1 MMQLGIVIPCYNESK
16 RLSQSSFGGFLNER
30 TEVDFCFVNDGS
42 TDTTLEVLTALRDK
56 FPRQIQLI
64 NLESNAGKAN
74 AVRSGVHHLLQKNK
88 YDRIAF
94 LDADLST
101 SLESCWVLAKKI
113 NTSTKFVF
121 GSRIKKIDNRIDRRW
136 YRFLVGRVIAT
147 FISQMLQLS
156 VYDTQCGCKVF
167 KPEIASLA
175 FKEPFLSRWLF
186 DVEVFY
192 RLKNRCGTE
201 RLQEFSKEIPLDS
214 WVDKGDS
221 KISLSYCF
229 WVWIDLLTLY
239 RFYK

>member
-1 MMQLGIVIPCYNESK
+1 MHKFLTENPKQPTILFSIKPEKKENDAKKKSFADPHFILYKTRKKVK
-16 RLSQSSFGGFLNER
+16 RR
-30 TEVDFCFVNDGS
+30 K
-42 TDTTLEVLTALRDK
+42 TTLK
-56 FPRQIQLI
+56 K
-64 NLESNAGKAN
+64 N
-74 AVRSGVHHLLQKNK
+74 LLQKNK

-101 SLESCWVLAKKI
+101 SLESCWALAKKI

-121 GSRIKKIDNRIDRRW
+121 GSRIKKIDNRIERRW

-192 RLKNRCGTE
+192 RLKNLYGTE
-201 RLQEFSKEIPLDS
+201 QLQEFSKEIPLDS

-221 KISLSYCF
+221 KISLSYGF

>member
-16 RLSQSSFGGFLNER
+16 RLSQSSFGDFLKER
-30 TEVDFCFVNDGS
+30 AEVDLCFVNDGS
-42 TDTTLEVLTALRDK
+42 TDTSLEVLTALRDK
-56 FPRQIQLI
+56 FPRQVQLI
-64 NLESNAGKAN
+64 DLESNGGKAN
-74 AVRSGVHHLLQKNK
+74 AVREGVQSLLMVNK
-88 YDRIAF
+88 YDCIAF

-101 SLESCWVLAKKI
+101 PLESCWALAKKI
-113 NTSTKFVF
+113 NTNTQFVF
-121 GSRIKKIDNRIDRRW
+121 GSRIKKIDNQIERRW

-147 FISQMLQLS
+147 FISKMLQLS

-167 KPEIASLA
+167 KSEIASFA

-186 DVEVFY
+186 DVEIFY
-192 RLKNRCGTE
+192 RLKNHYGGQQ
-201 RLQEFSKEIPLDS
+201 LQEFSKEIPLDS

-221 KISLSYCF
+221 KISPNYGF